1 MEGGG
6 NGKSKLVV
14 KKLKILQTSKRCC
27 SPLTQNEMRDN
38 AGKDV
43 DAEEGQR
50 DDEHVEEAVVS
61 LAHAV
66 THPRTVMVEAFCK
79 I

>member
-1 MEGGG
+1 M
-6 NGKSKLVV
+6 S
-14 KKLKILQTSKRCC
+14 
-27 SPLTQNEMRDN
+27 DN

-43 DAEEGQR
+43 DAEKGQR

-66 THPRTVMVEAFCK
+66 ANPRTVVIKAFCND
-79 I
+79 